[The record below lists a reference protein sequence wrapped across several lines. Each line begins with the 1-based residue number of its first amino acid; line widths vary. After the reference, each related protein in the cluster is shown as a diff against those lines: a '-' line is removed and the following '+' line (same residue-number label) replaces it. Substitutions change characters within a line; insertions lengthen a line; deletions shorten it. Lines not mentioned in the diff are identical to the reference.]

1 MILFRRSKGFTVLEM
16 FTALAIF
23 SGIMIVTTM
32 LLKQSVWV
40 WTAGDSREDA
50 SMVLSKA
57 RTALNRDLLQADLDP
72 GDSGELHFGMT
83 QTPAGLGGGDAV
95 WFLSAAGPDGSF
107 ERNTDGLPHWQRNV
121 LYYLAKP
128 QGHDALYKMSC
139 SGGSNPNG
147 DDVCPHKMLVRVVID
162 NPPVTVPWPDPPA
175 DGGPGDVP
183 EELIDPAAIGSYLVA
198 PDGLSVASIMAQPG
212 VEEARIITTGLLWF
226 KVAPA
231 PGAPTAGLE
240 IDLRALAIKEAS
252 KIVPVGNVSVLNDPK
267 TIHSVFSLF
276 PNN

>member
-1 MILFRRSKGFTVLEM
+1 MTRFKTRGFTVLEM

-107 ERNTDGLPHWQRNV
+107 ERNTGGIPHWQRNV

-139 SGGSNPNG
+139 SSGSNPNG

-175 DGGPGDVP
+175 DPGPGDVP
-183 EELIDPAAIGSYLVA
+183 EELIDPSAIGSYLIA
-198 PDGLSVASIMAQPG
+198 PDGLSVASIIAQPG

-231 PGAPTAGLE
+231 PGAPAAGLE
-240 IDLRALAIKEAS
+240 LDLRALAIKEAS